1 MSERTGL
8 STDLT
13 RWNRAGLSRFRYV
26 DGNAATH
33 LELLRQSLHAYFPNW
48 QEVLNEP
55 ISTEDIDQASG
66 RERESLLRKRQQ
78 QLLEHY
84 SKESRDT
91 GWLIARALA
100 RACHILTEH
109 ADAYANEGFIGT
121 AMQWDDVRR
130 MVELLD
136 YHPAP
141 PASASTFLALMTRE
155 SMAGIVAEGYQ
166 VKNAPA
172 GGSSPV
178 KFETLDDIEI
188 DHALNQLHILD
199 WDKSQT
205 IISESAVWVD
215 ERGDSIETQ
224 DISGGD
230 VGVLLNTDLDA
241 GRFVSI
247 GDIDYAEGTMDFT
260 LPSGV
265 DLWKAHQVN
274 FLTGAKDVRPVKING
289 ESVIEFDQATGL
301 SIGDVIGWDT
311 TDWKFNEIIATDGE
325 LIRLANSDI
334 LPTENDSI
342 YRLNRIN
349 KTKITSS
356 QEENTVNFPEHTII
370 FPLDYKNGV
379 VRDNAGLREIEDE
392 DFERAKVIGAT
403 EDSHN
408 QIKAEKNI
416 SEIYMRYADDLPIPQ
431 QVVAVNPSDF
441 VVAGAP
447 KGFRSGDWVVGSDG
461 DKKIALYITSI
472 EEREDDFI
480 LRFLSVGL
488 DGDLERIYGPF
499 QYTLRPEGFDR
510 NQDKLP
516 ESHSLDLDML
526 PAALQKGRTVMLVCG
541 DKTLVSEV
549 EELVDTTT
557 IKLVDKIKADSFIK
571 ADTLIYAN
579 VVRAGHGERKPEK
592 ILGSGDAT
600 ASNQSFILSVKDVSF
615 IPDASMSSGVR
626 ADIDVAVDGQVWQ
639 QVSALNDS
647 SPTDIHYT
655 VRMSEEAFLN
665 ICFGDGVLARRL
677 PSGKNNI
684 RVAYRLG
691 TGTDGNLDAGSLL
704 KPVKPHAIV
713 KSVVHPA
720 AATGGNVM
728 ESAKMLRENAPPTVL
743 TLERAVS
750 IADFARMAASHSSV
764 WQASAF
770 VRSDSGGRGELIEV
784 VVVPAGGGEL
794 GDLEIILQDYLLS
807 HALPGVQVA
816 ITLFESLQPQVD
828 VTLHI
833 DSDQFDMETV
843 ETDVHAALLDIFSL
857 QHRKLGQ
864 NLYLS
869 EIYAVVENITGV
881 ERSICNLRE
890 NNPGDS
896 GAEEQRVIKSAS
908 QRRVIYLQSDD
919 VVMNPSVAY
928 QP

>member
-8 STDLT
+8 TTDLT

-33 LELLRQSLHAYFPNW
+33 LDVLRQSLHGYFPNW

-55 ISTEDIDQASG
+55 VSADEIDQASG

-78 QLLEHY
+78 QLQEHY
-84 SKESRDT
+84 QRESRDM
-91 GWLIARALA
+91 GWLIARSLA

-109 ADAYANEGFIGT
+109 ADAYANEGYIGT
-121 AMQWDDVRR
+121 ATQWDDVRR
-130 MVELLD
+130 MVALLD

-141 PASASTFLALMTRE
+141 PASASTFLALMAKE
-155 SMAGIVAEGYQ
+155 SMAGIVAKGYQ
-166 VKNAPA
+166 VKNAPTD
-172 GGSSPV
+172 GGSPA
-178 KFETLDDIEI
+178 KFETLDEI
-188 DHALNQLHILD
+188 DIDGELNQLHPLD
-199 WDKSQT
+199 GNKSQT
-205 IISESAVWVD
+205 AISEDMVWVD
-215 ERGDSIETQ
+215 EQGGSIEAL

-230 VGVLLNTDLDA
+230 VGVLLNTELEV
-241 GRFVSI
+241 GRFISI
-247 GDIDYAEGTMDFT
+247 ANINHAAGTMEFVPPGFT
-260 LPSGV
+260 ATQS
-265 DLWKAHQVN
+265 WFEHQVML
-274 FLTGAKDVRPVKING
+274 LTGAKDVLAVKING
-289 ESVIEFDQATGL
+289 EGVIEFDQATGL
-301 SIGDVIGWDT
+301 TVGDVIGWED
-311 TDWKFNEIIATDGE
+311 TDWKFNEVIATDGE
-325 LIRLANSDI
+325 RIRLDNLSM
-334 LPTENDSI
+334 LPTINDSI

-349 KTKITSS
+349 KT
-356 QEENTVNFPEHTII
+356 NTVPFPPDTII
-370 FPLDYKNGV
+370 FPVHYKNGV
-379 VRDNAGLREIEDE
+379 VRDDAGLRGIKKDE
-392 DFERAKVIGAT
+392 DFEQKKIMGAAIS
-403 EDSHN
+403 SHN
-408 QIKAEKNI
+408 QIKSEKNI
-416 SEIYMRYADDLPIPQ
+416 SEIYIRYAHDAFVPQ
-431 QVVAVNPSDF
+431 QIVVINPSGF
-441 VVAGAP
+441 AVAGAP
-447 KGFRSGDWVVGSDG
+447 KGFRSGDWVVGSVG
-461 DKKIALYITSI
+461 SGQRALHIASI

-480 LRFLSVGL
+480 LSFSHSKI
-488 DGDLERIYGPF
+488 DGNLERIYGPL
-499 QYTLRPEGFDR
+499 QYTLHPEGFDR

-516 ESHSLDLDML
+516 ESHSIDLEKL

-549 EELVDTTT
+549 EALAGGTT
-557 IKLVDKIKADSFIK
+557 ITLLDKIEADTFIK

-600 ASNQSFILSVKDVSF
+600 QSNQSFIMAVNDVSF

-639 QVSALNDS
+639 QISTLNNS

-655 VRMSEEAFLN
+655 VRMTEEAFLN
-665 ICFGDGVLARRL
+665 ISFGDGVLARRL

-691 TGTDGNLDAGSLL
+691 TGSDGNLDAGSLL

-713 KSVVHPA
+713 KSVVHPV
-720 AATGGNVM
+720 AATGGNAM

-750 IADFARMAASHSSV
+750 IADFARLAASYSSV
-764 WQASAF
+764 WQAGAF
-770 VRSDSGGRGELIEV
+770 VRPDSGGRGGLIEV

-794 GDLEIILQDYLLS
+794 GALRTDLQDYLLS

-816 ITLFESLQPQVD
+816 ITLFDSLRPQVD

-833 DSDQFDMETV
+833 DIDQYDMETV
-843 ETDVHAALLDIFSL
+843 EADVHAALLDAFSL
-857 QHRKLGQ
+857 QQRKLGQ
-864 NLYLS
+864 NMYLS

-890 NNPGDS
+890 RDS
-896 GAEEQRVIKSAS
+896 SENSVAEQRVIKSAS
-908 QRRVIYLQSDD
+908 QRRVIYLQTDD
-919 VVMNPSVAY
+919 VKMKPSVAY